1 MRTSWRLN
9 RKAMNLKYALLGF
22 FRESKVLILLFCVIS
37 AIGILTGVLVAI
49 KSGITL
55 ANIGDY
61 GICISKCG
69 NTIAFATVWE
79 RFFSV
84 TINFAIIFVAS
95 LSVFVLPLGFVVVAY
110 RAYLVGFNV
119 ALMVCLFGVGGA
131 ISGIIVVVPCQI
143 LLLAIEILFCVAMVK
158 NADCK
163 KKYGRPCCSF
173 PKWLFACLGATF
185 LVCLVEAIL
194 LCAFSASAIL
204 VI

>member
-163 KKYGRPCCSF
+163 KNMGGRVTVFQSGFLRALAPHFWCALWRRF
-173 PKWLFACLGATF
+173 FFARSVPRQF
-185 LVCLVEAIL
+185 W
-194 LCAFSASAIL
+194 
-204 VI
+204 

>member
-1 MRTSWRLN
+1 MRTSWRLS

-22 FRESKVLILLFCVIS
+22 FRGSKVLILVLCVVA
-37 AIGILTGVLVAI
+37 AIGVLTGVFVAI
-49 KSGITL
+49 KSGITI
-55 ANIGDY
+55 ANIGDFN
-61 GICISKCG
+61 ICISTSGK
-69 NTIAFATVWE
+69 TIAFASVWD

-84 TINFAIIFVAS
+84 TINFAIISVAS
-95 LSVFVLPLGFVVVAY
+95 LSIFLLPLGFVVVAY

-131 ISGIIVVVPCQI
+131 IWGIIVVVPCQ
-143 LLLAIEILFCVAMVK
+143 LVLLAVEILFCAAMVQ

-173 PKWLFACLGATF
+173 PKWLLVCLGGSF

-194 LCAFSASAIL
+194 LFVFSATAIL